1 MASTATNNNSVPSTA
16 TNNNSVPSAQP
27 AQFPFTGQQSGPTS
41 QLSSL
46 KNATDPTG
54 FSFNQQ
60 QPPVGTFPQRTPG
73 GAPTVYYNS
82 Y

>member
-1 MASTATNNNSVPSTA
+1 MASAATNNNSAPSTETNNNSVPST
-16 TNNNSVPSAQP
+16 QP
-27 AQFPFTGQQSGPTS
+27 NQFSFTGQQSGPIS
-41 QLSSL
+41 QLPSL

-60 QPPVGTFPQRTPG
+60 QPSVGTFPQRTAG